1 MCSLIVGVCM
11 WGGGGWGG
19 GTIYM
24 PISTDGLGIP
34 TTRLSGLGSGGR
46 RREKDEW
53 DNLEIVK
60 GLQI

>member
-11 WGGGGWGG
+11 WGGGGG

-34 TTRLSGLGSGGR
+34 TTRLSGLGSWGR
-46 RREKDEW
+46 REEDEW
-53 DNLEIVK
+53 NNFEIVK